1 MKAVVFL
8 GPSLE
13 LDEARRILPDAV
25 YLPPVAQ
32 GDLITALADH
42 APEVVGIVDGVFY
55 QALPVWHKEIVYA
68 LEVGVRVL
76 GAASMGALR
85 AAECDAFGMVGVG
98 EVYRRYASAMLA
110 ADDEVALAH
119 ADADHGWQ
127 KLSEPLVNVRATL
140 EAEIKAGRV
149 DASAAEAFVAA
160 ARPIWFP
167 KRTVAYLAE
176 AARAA
181 GVAAADVD
189 RIVEALLERYVDVK
203 RADALELLET
213 IASGSV
219 PANGRIVT
227 SRSMVFEA
235 MRERDRKVTEAGVR
249 FRLEDIARHAA
260 AHRPLFMELRDT
272 ALNRSL
278 ALRLAHEWG
287 VEADEAQVAAEIARL
302 RARFR
307 LRDDER
313 LATWLR
319 ENDLTDREFH
329 ELALQ
334 EATLRVL
341 RDWRHVHRGLR
352 LLVKPV
358 LDELRLRGEYAEWKA
373 RTAAAALLGPAPDRA
388 FDPAERVRAHARA
401 TGWNPDGSFVRYAEE
416 NGFASPAELLEEID
430 SGA

>member
-140 EAEIKAGRV
+140 EAEIEAGRV
-149 DASAAEAFVAA
+149 DAPAAEAFVAA

-176 AARAA
+176 AARGGGGGAAA
-181 GVAAADVD
+181 GGRCPRTAGDD
-189 RIVEALLERYVDVK
+189 RVGKRPGK
-203 RADALELLET
+203 RA
-213 IASGSV
+213 
-219 PANGRIVT
+219 
-227 SRSMVFEA
+227 
-235 MRERDRKVTEAGVR
+235 
-249 FRLEDIARHAA
+249 H
-260 AHRPLFMELRDT
+260 
-272 ALNRSL
+272 
-278 ALRLAHEWG
+278 
-287 VEADEAQVAAEIARL
+287 
-302 RARFR
+302 
-307 LRDDER
+307 
-313 LATWLR
+313 
-319 ENDLTDREFH
+319 
-329 ELALQ
+329 
-334 EATLRVL
+334 
-341 RDWRHVHRGLR
+341 RHVPLDGLR
-352 LLVKPV
+352 G
-358 LDELRLRGEYAEWKA
+358 DAGA
-373 RTAAAALLGPAPDRA
+373 RPEG
-388 FDPAERVRAHARA
+388 
-401 TGWNPDGSFVRYAEE
+401 DGGRRPFSA
-416 NGFASPAELLEEID
+416 
-430 SGA
+430 